1 MVTAGGVRLA
11 EVSPETMEAR
21 SRKGL
26 YVTGELLDVDGD
38 SGGYNLHFAW
48 ATGFLAGT
56 SCSGKKC

>member
-38 SGGYNLHFAW
+38 SGKPRL
-48 ATGFLAGT
+48 
-56 SCSGKKC
+56 